1 MLSFKIEKNYSKFE
15 KIVLFVC
22 ICRLNSQLNFS
33 FMSILEKKH
42 KNFSLRNPSLLCRT
56 WSVYW
61 SVPILKS
68 VPPQKIPGC
77 APVTSSLSF
86 HTNVKVFVN
95 LPIYR
100 KLIHDNISHMFW
112 KPRIFC
118 LVLFWMRYKIAFT
131 YKYLHQKLWL
141 ALLWR
146 RYISFLFINIDIV
159 IFVSVILK
167 KIQITFIHNH
177 LRYCKIPKGYI
188 SNSSNISDY
197 VNIVEITST

>member
-22 ICRLNSQLNFS
+22 ICGLNSQLNFS

-118 LVLFWMRYKIAFT
+118 LVLFWMRYKIVCT
-131 YKYLHQKLWL
+131 YKYLHWNLCL
-141 ALLWR
+141 VLFWR
-146 RYISFLFINIDIV
+146 KYILYLFIKTEII
-159 IFVSVILK
+159 IFVIAFLK
-167 KIQITFIHNH
+167 NIKIIYSYLFSLLQ
-177 LRYCKIPKGYI
+177 
-188 SNSSNISDY
+188 NSRRI
-197 VNIVEITST
+197 